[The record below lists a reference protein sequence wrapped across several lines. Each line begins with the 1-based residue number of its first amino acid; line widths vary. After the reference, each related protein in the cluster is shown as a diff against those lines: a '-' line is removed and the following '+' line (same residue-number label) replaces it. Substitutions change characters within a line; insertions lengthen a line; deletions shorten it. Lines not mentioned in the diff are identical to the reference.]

1 MTDEL
6 ARAMRILIVED
17 EPLIAFEVEQTLTD
31 AGFEIVGVAARVEEA
46 LAMIDDGALDAAV
59 LDANLNR
66 VSAAPIAIAL
76 TARGLPFI
84 VTTGY
89 TREQLPDGFKAWALI
104 EKPCLPEQIIE
115 ALTAVLQANRKLG
128 PAA

>member
-17 EPLIAFEVEQTLTD
+17 ESLIAFEVEQSLTD
-31 AGFEIVGVAARVEEA
+31 VGFEIAGVAARVEEA
-46 LAMIDDGALDAAV
+46 LAIIEDGALDAAV

-76 TARGLPFI
+76 TARGLPFV

-89 TREQLPDGFKAWALI
+89 TREQLPDGFTAGAVI

-115 ALTAVLQANRKLG
+115 ALTAVLQTNRKLD

>member
-17 EPLIAFEVEQTLTD
+17 EPLIAFEMEQTLTD
-31 AGFEIVGVAARVEEA
+31 AGFEIAGVAARVEEA
-46 LAMIDDGALDAAV
+46 LALIESGALDAAV

-76 TARGLPFI
+76 TARGVPFV

-89 TREQLPDGFKAWALI
+89 TPEQLPDGFAAGAVI
-104 EKPCLPEQIIE
+104 EKPCLPEQVIE
-115 ALTAVLQANRKLG
+115 ALKAALQASV
-128 PAA
+128 

>member
-1 MTDEL
+1 MTDEQ

-31 AGFEIVGVAARVEEA
+31 AGYEIAGVAARVEEA
-46 LAMIDDGALDAAV
+46 MAMLEDGALDAAV
-59 LDANLNR
+59 LDANLHR

-76 TARGLPFI
+76 TARGLPFV

-89 TREQLPDGFKAWALI
+89 TREQLPEGFKAGALI
-104 EKPCLPEQIIE
+104 EKPCLPEQIVE
-115 ALTAVLQANRKLG
+115 ALDDVLQARRKLDS
-128 PAA
+128 AV

>member
-76 TARGLPFI
+76 TARGLPFV

-89 TREQLPDGFKAWALI
+89 TREQLPDGFKAGALI

>member
-66 VSAAPIAIAL
+66 ISAAPIAIAL
-76 TARGLPFI
+76 TARGLPFV

-89 TREQLPDGFKAWALI
+89 TREQLPDGFKAGALI

>member
-6 ARAMRILIVED
+6 ATAMRILIVED

-66 VSAAPIAIAL
+66 VSAAPIAVAL
-76 TARGLPFI
+76 TARGLPFV

-89 TREQLPDGFKAWALI
+89 TREQLPDGFKAGALI

-115 ALTAVLQANRKLG
+115 ALTAVLQANRKLD